1 MGQTLLMKN
10 YPKNTHNPNR
20 KQKTGRGG
28 AMNSLGEPVQNQGV
42 QYTPEKPEL
51 NQSQVDYGSTQ
62 FGQGANQIGGT
73 NTSAQLAQ
81 LLGAA
86 SKTVETVVDAAHKWQ
101 KAEDK
106 EIEELRV
113 QEMQDLM
120 RDGVNGKAWV
130 NLTDVEKA
138 TAANSVNRRAA
149 DSMTL
154 KSSKTPLEN
163 KIFETEMQMP
173 GTQYKDMVATYKAKK
188 NAILSDPN
196 IENESKR
203 VDALETLNRE
213 WGQLVTD
220 KFGDNRDIMEQAED
234 TIAGHAVADRSAVE
248 TEAVRELTSH
258 KPEIAAEVEKLVA
271 EQMAGGLP
279 PMNDAEFA
287 KAVLEASGYP
297 SVYLEESDG
306 AVLKAFGPVFNK
318 FVEDTRRAAMEGQK
332 QQVKAFTTNQ
342 HNGDRA
348 SLKDSEYGLGA
359 DWTAI
364 LVARNSLGL
373 VLDQADTEAAKDVA
387 VMEQFRAEIDNL
399 IMRSTDT
406 EENNRVQAQLIIDG
420 LMEIRGIGGQ
430 KLRKR
435 MEAHI
440 NPDKVNPLNFDAVE
454 NALVKND
461 IGKLIQIGIDSP
473 VMVLPALRVGL
484 ERIALNELPRV
495 MGKVAVDMGLQGP
508 AQGYLES
515 IATNAMLNLA
525 GGGKSYLEEFQL
537 AAERAAAASV
547 AAGRTPALTP
557 EQLDAAAIAIFS
569 DPSSAMWAD
578 NMANL
583 NSGYEDQS
591 AMAQRLKDGINKPG
605 GIRLEDDGTLSD
617 PAPEVNALTG
627 LSALQGPPS
636 GRQDYIKQQDLGE
649 VKLPR
654 HLWDSPEMGNF
665 MFGQIEDMMRIPGMA
680 TALQEGTPK
689 ERADLLHD
697 FFQTRM
703 AIGVSSGDC
712 MPMANKMAKVL
723 KPGSFDGSDPK
734 SVQAW
739 LANSRE
745 ELLGSTMQLAKEMQ
759 MIQFRGGPS
768 ILSTGSSDLSEAP
781 PKTPENALHW
791 QVKTL
796 AQKPADYMPMP
807 LAELV
812 NEENIRSPE
821 DLVTFFQGLDLKMTA
836 PEITG
841 GEITEVNPYVVV
853 DTDAVNATK
862 ANVFWSVTDNGD
874 EGNGPRLGKNF
885 PIAKPARDT
894 LIRAAAALGETG
906 SDNPIT
912 QRVADLLTTL
922 ANPTGD
928 SWSELLRMQNYDG
941 TQTDINPRE
950 AYLVQMLFGQDK
962 TQISQGRLI
971 ALTMLAEGNPG
982 VLQTLVMNS
991 RGYGAGAFNAMVDN
1005 LQRDRSGNWVATF
1018 GLDGPGGGTF
1028 RSSRFTARFSPV
1040 GQPGY
1045 ILPGSSGGSGNAL
1058 PKATDLSDI
1067 EGGHLS
1073 NEDPVSDPITS
1084 GYFEAGDLGG
1094 DPGLVT
1100 GSRGGRMS
1108 DDQVDDLREQ
1118 LAKQQGS

>member
-1 MGQTLLMKN
+1 MKS
-10 YPKNTHNPNR
+10 YPKNAHNPNR

-28 AMNSLGEPVQNQGV
+28 AMNSLGEPVQNEGV
-42 QYTPEKPEL
+42 QYAPETPEL
-51 NQSQVDYGSTQ
+51 NKSQVDYGTTQ
-62 FGQGANQIGGT
+62 FGGGANQIGGT

-86 SKTVETVVDAAHKWQ
+86 SKTAETVVDAAYKWQ

-106 EIEELRV
+106 EIEALRV
-113 QEMQDLM
+113 EEMQELM
-120 RDGVNGKAWV
+120 RTGVNGKAWV

-154 KSSKTPLEN
+154 KSSKLPLQN

-173 GTQYKDMVATYKAKK
+173 GTEYKDMVTAYKAKK

-196 IENESKR
+196 IKNESKR

-258 KPEIAAEVEKLVA
+258 KPEIAAEVERLVA

-318 FVEDTRRAAMEGQK
+318 YVEDTRRAAMEGQK

-342 HNGDRA
+342 HNGDLA

-387 VMEQFRAEIDNL
+387 VMQQFEAEINNL

-406 EENNRVQAQLIIDG
+406 EESNRVQAQLIIDG

-440 NPDKVNPLNFDAVE
+440 NPDKVNPLNFDSVE

-461 IGKLIQIGIDSP
+461 MGKLIQIGIDSP

-508 AQGYLES
+508 ANGYLES
-515 IATNAMLNLA
+515 IATRAMLNLA

-537 AAERAAAASV
+537 AAERAAAADA
-547 AAGRTPALTP
+547 AAGRTPPLTP

-591 AMAQRLKDGINKPG
+591 AMAQRLKDSINKPG
-605 GIRLEDDGTLSD
+605 GIRLEDDGSLSD

-627 LSALQGPPS
+627 LNALQGPPG
-636 GRQDYIKQQDLGE
+636 GRQDYIKEQDLGV
-649 VKLPR
+649 VKIPKAN
-654 HLWDSPEMGNF
+654 WDSPEMGDF
-665 MFGQIEDMMRIPGMA
+665 MFGQIDDMMSIPGMA
-680 TALQEGTPK
+680 TALQNGTPK
-689 ERADLLHD
+689 EQADLLHD

-703 AIGVSSGDC
+703 AIGVSSDDC
-712 MPMANKMAKVL
+712 MPMATAMAKVL
-723 KPGSFDGSDPK
+723 NPESFNGSDPK

-739 LANSRE
+739 LANSRN
-745 ELLGSTMQLAKEMQ
+745 ELVGSTKQLAKKMQ
-759 MIQFRGGPS
+759 MIQFRAGPS
-768 ILSTGSSDLSEAP
+768 ILGIGSSVLDGAP
-781 PKTPENALHW
+781 PKTVENEVHW
-791 QVKTL
+791 QVRTL
-796 AQKPADYMPMP
+796 AENPADYMPIP

-812 NEENIRSPE
+812 NEKNITSAE
-821 DLVTFFQGLDLKMTA
+821 DLVTMLEKRDLAMTP
-836 PEITG
+836 PEREGDKLGDINPWVF
-841 GEITEVNPYVVV
+841 VNE
-853 DTDAVNATK
+853 DKTNETK
-862 ANVFWSVTDNGD
+862 ENVFWSVTDNGD
-874 EGNGPRLGKNF
+874 PGNGPKIGKGF

-894 LIRAAAALGETG
+894 LMSAAAALGETG

-928 SWSELLRMQNYDG
+928 SWSELLKMQNYDG
-941 TQTDINPRE
+941 SQPEINPKE
-950 AYLVQMLFGQDK
+950 AYLVQMLFGKDK
-962 TQISQGRLI
+962 TQISQGRLVL
-971 ALTMLAEGNPG
+971 LTMLAEGNPG
-982 VLQTLVMNS
+982 VLETLVMKS
-991 RGYGAGAFNAMVDN
+991 RSYGAVAFGAMVEK
-1005 LQRDRSGNWVATF
+1005 LKRDRSGNWVATI
-1018 GLDGPGGGTF
+1018 GVDGPGGGTY
-1028 RSSRFTARFSPV
+1028 RSSRFTDRFSPV
-1040 GQPGY
+1040 GFPGY
-1045 ILPGSSGGSGNAL
+1045 ILPAGSGGGSPP
-1058 PKATDLSDI
+1058 PKGTGEGFSNI
-1067 EGGHLS
+1067 PGGHLT
-1073 NEDPVSDPITS
+1073 NEDPVSNPITS
-1084 GYFEAGDLGG
+1084 GYLEAGEL
-1094 DPGLVT
+1094 
-1100 GSRGGRMS
+1100 SR
-1108 DDQVDDLREQ
+1108 
-1118 LAKQQGS
+1118 